1 MLDFLR
7 YLLLASTLLD
17 NCGAIHLINSKD
29 LLELGSFVKALFNKC
44 VKAGSSSLLILGR
57 GIKVIKKAINGAASP
72 NIKDLRLFNVI
83 IIEGFYINIVFKA
96 CLNKIRV

>member
-17 NCGAIHLINSKD
+17 NCGAMHLVNSKD

-44 VKAGSSSLLILGR
+44 IEAGSSSFLILGH
-57 GIKVIKKAINGAASP
+57 GIKVIKKAINGAISL
-72 NIKDLRLFNVI
+72 NIKDLRLFDIIVI
-83 IIEGFYINIVFKA
+83 KGFYINIVFEA
-96 CLNKIRV
+96 CLNKIGV